1 MRRKAAWAASWTWH
15 RYRPRPWAKPRSCP
29 WTMRDPTSQ
38 HGWAF
43 SVPFNLDR
51 WGIRCKCAARS
62 MKIWRICVTLSP
74 RHFYVID
81 GFVGTQE
88 FQKRWH
94 FLSQSGQSHSGW
106 SMRRPLSANSTPS
119 GPRLS
124 RAVGTGNS
132 SPRQPLS
139 SRLRPQEIT
148 DKVAASTSTAATGA
162 GVAYRPPGML
172 QPQRI
177 ELPGYLNTPARR
189 PDGEPLSPE
198 ERSTS
203 IRKIKDLETG
213 CFQANFIPFHSCT
226 FWTCSGVREDGSH
239 DD

>member
-1 MRRKAAWAASWTWH
+1 MHEVVLQFFPTALSIDASMGRTVGFLTENI
-15 RYRPRPWAKPRSCP
+15 PKN
-29 WTMRDPTSQ
+29 D
-38 HGWAF
+38 
-43 SVPFNLDR
+43 
-51 WGIRCKCAARS
+51 GI
-62 MKIWRICVTLSP
+62 
-74 RHFYVID
+74 F
-81 GFVGTQE
+81 
-88 FQKRWH
+88 
-94 FLSQSGQSHSGW
+94 SQSTRGQSHSGW

-213 CFQANFIPFHSCT
+213 CFQANFIAFDSFT
-226 FWTCSGVREDGSH
+226 F
-239 DD
+239 